1 MAPIDRTF
9 VKKSFNASAAT
20 YDQQAG
26 LQRRLTDKLLAFG
39 TVKDMTPRRVL
50 DIGMGTGHLTRRL
63 HQLFPTSLVC
73 GCDLAAN
80 MIRVAR
86 AGDVRLTAAGAHLVA
101 DAEALPFR
109 AGSFDTV
116 LSGFTYQWLDS
127 WETAF
132 AECRRVLVPGGH
144 LVLAAFA
151 AETFCELRA
160 VFTRACREV
169 GYDRGTAL
177 SLSLCPEGIRRDL
190 LRGFSEVQVET
201 MRVVEHYR
209 DVGALMHAIKG
220 MGARNASPQ
229 RFRTLGIRKVWRRM
243 CTLYSDL
250 YGETATGIPATYQ
263 IVFARAVRP
272 PA

>member
-1 MAPIDRTF
+1 MTPIDRTF

-20 YDQQAG
+20 YDYHAG
-26 LQRRLTDKLLAFG
+26 LQRRLTDDLLVFG
-39 TVKDMTPRRVL
+39 TVRDMTPHRVL
-50 DIGMGTGHLTRRL
+50 DIGMGTGHLTGRL
-63 HQLFPTSLVC
+63 QQLFPAALVC
-73 GCDLAAN
+73 GCDIAAN

-86 AGDVRLTAAGAHLVA
+86 AREARLRATGAQLVA

-109 AGSFDTV
+109 SDSFDTV

-132 AECRRVLVPGGH
+132 AECCRVLVPGGR

-151 AETFCELRA
+151 AETFCELRT

-177 SLSLCPEGIRRDL
+177 RLSLRPEGLRRDV
-190 LRGFSEVQVET
+190 LRSFSGVQVET
-201 MRVVEHYR
+201 IRLVERYP

-229 RFRTLGIRKVWRRM
+229 RSRTPGVRRVWRRM
-243 CTLYSDL
+243 CSLYSEI
-250 YGETATGIPATYQ
+250 YGGAGGAIPATYQ
-263 IVFARAVRP
+263 IVFARAVKP
-272 PA
+272 GG